1 MGCRRI
7 EECFNGLS
15 EREEKGLIVYLAAG
29 DPDLETTALL
39 VQAAVEA
46 GADMVEVGIPFSDP
60 VADGPVIQ
68 GAYARAL
75 ARGVKVAQILEMCAD
90 VRQRVQVPLILMS
103 YYNPIFRYGPGGFT
117 RDAAAAGVD
126 GLIVPDLPLEECG
139 ELLRHAD
146 SRGLALVP
154 LVAPT
159 TTEARLAAIADVAR
173 GFVYCVSVTGVT
185 GAREE
190 IPPDLENFMLRVR
203 RHVRLPCA
211 VGFGIAGPFQARRVA
226 PYCDAVVVGS
236 ALVAMAAGVP
246 VGEREALARRV
257 ELFVCE
263 IKEALRQFW
272 GGLEVA
278 GV

>member
-7 EECFNGLS
+7 EECFNSLRNRG
-15 EREEKGLIVYLAAG
+15 EKGLIVYLAAG

-46 GADMVEVGIPFSDP
+46 GADMVEVGVPFSDP
-60 VADGPVIQ
+60 LADGPVIQ

-75 ARGVKVAQILEMCAD
+75 AGGLKVGQILEMCAD
-90 VRQRVQVPLILMS
+90 VRKRVQVPLILMS
-103 YYNPIFRYGPGGFT
+103 YYNPIFRYGPGDFT

-159 TTEARLAAIADVAR
+159 TTEARLAAIARVAR

-203 RHVRLPCA
+203 RYVHLPCA
-211 VGFGIAGPFQARRVA
+211 VGFGIAGPIQAQKVA
-226 PYCDAVVVGS
+226 PYADAVVVGS
-236 ALVAMAAGVP
+236 ALVAMAAGLP
-246 VGEREALARRV
+246 AGKREDLVRRV
-257 ELFVCE
+257 ALFVRE
-263 IKEALRQFW
+263 IKEALRQPR
-272 GGLEVA
+272 GGLKVA

>member
-7 EECFNGLS
+7 EQCFERLS
-15 EREEKGLIVYLAAG
+15 QRKEKGLIIYLAAG
-29 DPDLETTALL
+29 DPDLETTAQLL
-39 VQAAVEA
+39 RVAEEA

-75 ARGVKVAQILEMCAD
+75 ARGVRVTQILEMCSRL
-90 VRQRVQVPLILMS
+90 RQLVQIPLIIMS
-103 YYNPIFRYGPGGFT
+103 YYNPIFQYGLENFT
-117 RDAAAAGVD
+117 KDAASAGVD

-139 ELLRHAD
+139 ELLEHTDRQ
-146 SRGLALVP
+146 GLALIP

-159 TTEARLAAIADVAR
+159 TTEARLTAIAGVAR

-190 IPPDLENFMLRVR
+190 IPPDLKNFMLRVR
-203 RHVRLPCA
+203 RHTPLPCA
-211 VGFGIAGPFQARRVA
+211 VGFGIAGPLQAQRVA

-236 ALVAMAAGVP
+236 AVVGLVANLAGKGGLLHQV
-246 VGEREALARRV
+246 AL
-257 ELFVCE
+257 FIGQ
-263 IKEALRQFW
+263 IKDALRQFR

-278 GV
+278 WV